1 MNSYLPILV
10 AVIRHSLALLGA
22 GGALSDSDISQMA
35 GALLVLASVAWSIYE
50 KWPRGEAPAA
60 PAQGEV
66 GEVVY
71 LVREAQKKYGKK
83 DR

>member
-50 KWPRGEAPAA
+50 KWPKGEAPKKDII
-60 PAQGEV
+60 PMR
-66 GEVVY
+66 VV
-71 LVREAQKKYGKK
+71 EKYGKK